1 MSLDIMK
8 ESTQQEI
15 LSNMQLIAALTGSI
29 AGATPGSVTVER
41 WSDVGDIIATG
52 LGKKIFAIG
61 DKFTDTWKDTVDNR
75 SYEFPWRCNCFRN
88 VELEDGNTVPGMLL
102 QMAYATPFG
111 VQFSNA
117 RAFLRCPNGL
127 AAGTYNVTFGDTWG
141 SKDAK
146 ANTTWQFTLT
156 KAVPAGGRLAG
167 FIQMPDVAATSWK
180 VIAYAADGITKLETV
195 SVTSGS
201 EGTALGTMNLSS
213 RNGDL
218 NSMQETGYGWNRWK
232 TSAYRQYL
240 NSDKPKGQWWTP
252 QDEWDIAPDQLAT
265 KDGFL
270 RGMPKELLDQIQ
282 PVKVI
287 TYTNTVNDGGNAD
300 VTYDKVFL
308 PALGEMYYEPQIDG
322 EGEPHDYWKE
332 RSGSATKLK
341 QYTAYPN
348 MITYAVENHTSAQ
361 NVRLRSANRGHAHY
375 AWFVSS
381 DGFAYSNYA
390 FSAYRS
396 SPLVAI
402 CRKSA

>member
-15 LSNMQLIAALTGSI
+15 LSNMQLISALTGAI
-29 AGATPGSVTVER
+29 AGATPGSVTVEK

-52 LGKKIFAIG
+52 LGPKVFAIG
-61 DKFTDTWKDTVDNR
+61 DKFTDVWKDTADNAE
-75 SYEFPWRCNCFRN
+75 YEFPWRNNCFRE
-88 VELEDGNTVPGMLL
+88 VEFEDGSTAPGMLL
-102 QMAYATPFG
+102 QMAYASPFG
-111 VQFSNA
+111 VQFSNT
-117 RAFLRCPNGL
+117 RAFLRCPDGL

-156 KAVPAGGRLAG
+156 KAVPTGGRLTG
-167 FIQMPDVAATSWK
+167 FIQMPDTTATSWK
-180 VIAYAADGITKLETV
+180 VIAYAADGKTILETV
-195 SVTSGS
+195 SVTSGT
-201 EGTALGTMNLSS
+201 EGTSLGTMKLSS

-218 NSMQETGYGWNRWK
+218 NSMHETGYGWNRWK
-232 TSAYRQYL
+232 TSAIRQYL

-300 VTYDKVFL
+300 VTYDRVFL

-341 QYTAYPN
+341 QYTTYPN
-348 MITYAVENHTSAQ
+348 MVTYAVENHTSAQ
-361 NVRLRSANRGHAHY
+361 NVRLRSANRGNACDTWSVY
-375 AWFVSS
+375 SS
-381 DGFAYSNYA
+381 GFASSNNA
-390 FSAYRS
+390 WVTYRF
-396 SPLVAI
+396 SPLVVIA
-402 CRKSA
+402 RKSA